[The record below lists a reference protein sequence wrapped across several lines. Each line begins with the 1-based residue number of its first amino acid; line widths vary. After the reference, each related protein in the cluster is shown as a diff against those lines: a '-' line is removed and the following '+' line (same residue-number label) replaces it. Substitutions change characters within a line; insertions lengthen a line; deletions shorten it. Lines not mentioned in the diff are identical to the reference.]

1 MLNSPLGI
9 NVCVCVCVCVCE
21 CVCVWVGVCGCV
33 CVCVCAVPVAQASS
47 FNHFPHV
54 DILLIV
60 RAGVLLQSKLC
71 PSGCVGKL
79 NTLLI
84 EVTCSTSLKNLI

>member
-9 NVCVCVCVCVCE
+9 NVCV
-21 CVCVWVGVCGCV
+21 
-33 CVCVCAVPVAQASS
+33 QSLSLKLSS

-60 RAGVLLQSKLC
+60 LQQCKLGNR
-71 PSGCVGKL
+71 GCVGKL
-79 NTLLI
+79 NTLLDGSHLFYI
-84 EVTCSTSLKNLI
+84 FLRI